1 MKKKNLKNL
10 SVKKS
15 TISSLNQQMI
25 SGGTIRIT
33 IILHTLPPATITGCS
48 LLMAC
53 NSVDLCPPPD
63 ACKTPAI
70 DTIEPVR

>member
-15 TISSLNQQMI
+15 TISSLNQQSI
-25 SGGTIRIT
+25 SGGTIQIT
-33 IILHTLPPATITGCS
+33 IILRTLPPATVTGCS

-53 NSVDLCPPPD
+53 DSVELCPPAD
-63 ACKTPAI
+63 ACKVKPI
-70 DTIEPVR
+70 DTATPVR